1 MNNQEKYDK
10 DLLSRYINPEKIE
23 KAPEGFTSKVMA
35 TIQMENATVI
45 PSVRKRKR
53 NLVPVI
59 SGLVTVILIASV
71 FLLPGNEDE
80 KTAFPA
86 LELLKNIK
94 ISFPEIDLTSLFSLN
109 VPVTLAYGLLG
120 ILILSLLDRAI
131 YGFFHREM

>member
-35 TIQMENATVI
+35 TIQMENETVMF
-45 PSVRKRKR
+45 SMRKRKR

-59 SGLVTVILIASV
+59 SGLVTLLLIASV
-71 FLLPGNEDE
+71 FIIPGNEDE

-94 ISFPEIDLTSLFSLN
+94 ISLPEIDLTSLFSFN
-109 VPVTLAYGLLG
+109 VPATVVYGLLG

-131 YGFFHREM
+131 LRFFHREL